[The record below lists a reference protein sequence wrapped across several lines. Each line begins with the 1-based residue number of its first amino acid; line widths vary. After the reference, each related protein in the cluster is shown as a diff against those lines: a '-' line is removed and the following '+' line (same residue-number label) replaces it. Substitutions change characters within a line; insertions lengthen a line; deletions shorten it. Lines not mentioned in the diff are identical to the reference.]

1 MQVQG
6 KSSAEKRIFDTALT
20 YLITPCPNGG
30 IINDKGDVSAGLVAN
45 LQGAQEL
52 CVMKQD
58 ILHGASYMLEEHG
71 ILMTWASQVGLV
83 C

>member
-6 KSSAEKRIFDTALT
+6 KSSAEKRVFDTALT

-52 CVMKQD
+52 CVVK
-58 ILHGASYMLEEHG
+58 
-71 ILMTWASQVGLV
+71 
-83 C
+83 